1 MAKSKTKT
9 KTTRRARGEE
19 EYGVDISFV
28 GNDIDQLVKGLEE
41 QADAL
46 PSSAKRARRVVKS
59 AIVGLKLTAAA
70 TKLHCGPRWFMSA
83 E

>member
-1 MAKSKTKT
+1 MAKTKT
-9 KTTRRARGEE
+9 KKTRRARGEE
-19 EYGVDISFV
+19 DYGVDISFV
-28 GNDIDQLVKGLEE
+28 GSTIDEVVRRLEE
-41 QADAL
+41 QANAL